1 MKNLKLLTKKR
12 LRLLALLLCMAAS
25 IPQLWAD
32 DFYMLSSATTWSR
45 DNLLNDAY
53 KMTES
58 NGEWTWSFTPTS
70 NGDFFFRIVGRWS
83 GGWYNDDIA
92 ASYDQ
97 KPVTLTYQDCAWNLN
112 YAWKLT
118 VTAGNT
124 YTIYKNSSHQVKYSV
139 STPTPTT
146 PDYYLTGS
154 AELGLGGFSYQQQNL
169 IMMTH
174 DATNDVYTYSYNVT
188 TAGTYYFA
196 FADGGGSSWDDFNG
210 NHRYGPA
217 SGDEAVTLNGDWAAT
232 QRGHGS
238 YAVTLDAGQVTITFD
253 ATNMRYKVAG
263 TPLVIPT
270 YYYAKGEDTNIFP
283 DGWSTNS
290 NTTQMTD
297 NGSGIYSW
305 TSSQFHLNAGTNYL
319 YRVYV
324 SDGSWIPSSGN
335 QTFSSNVPGNYTVTV
350 SYNSNNG
357 TVNAE
362 LNLIQAD
369 PTYTYDIYVRYTG
382 SEPIGNV
389 FIYSWDNTGNL
400 SGPWSGSTGGTSLSS
415 LNSQEIN
422 GYTYYHVTYTSYA
435 STINAIFNENGSN
448 QTQTSDLSVQPGTSY
463 FTYGGGTSVTGPN
476 PEPDA
481 EIVVNYYVIGGNTAL
496 WPGGWSTTDIPAS
509 QQMTNND
516 GTYTW
521 AVENVHLDFGDFGFK
536 VYDSNAVY
544 HPSGPDNVQV
554 EVSAP
559 GTYNLTITFDPSN
572 SDDMPVVTLTPV
584 TLDPLTYSVIGS
596 AALFGGDDWANA
608 QAMADDGD
616 NTYSWDSGNMQLTAG
631 TYSFKVKDNMGH
643 WFGTAGSDNG
653 DNIEVVIP
661 ADGTYTLHIDF
672 DGSNAPTYQLRRID
686 IPTMYITGDLGS
698 GWSPMPTA
706 MTYDSTTGLYSYHY
720 NVINPGTFGFVFAD
734 GQGDNADDWD
744 NFNNNYRIGPTDG
757 NVTVTLNGDWTRTQ
771 HSQGDHGSY
780 LVTLGVGNYTI
791 YYDPTNMKFR
801 VVGSEPVYITG
812 DLGLGLGWT
821 YNPTTAMTYDD
832 ATGTYKYTYRVPKQ
846 GTYGFVFATGQV
858 TGIDDQGQAWNT
870 FNSNY
875 RIGPTSGDQTV
886 TLNGDWADTQF
897 AGGDHGSY
905 QVTLPAGNVTIILD
919 KSSNPMRFKV
929 ISDQQLGYE
938 LYMVGGLTYENEIH
952 HYAPNDG
959 ILMKYD
965 NAKKLYY
972 LNHVTLNTNSTFC
985 FSHELGSDD
994 QDWPGMG
1001 TRYGNDDTNEH
1012 YFVPRE
1018 GDIAA
1023 HLKVTGDKIDVNMPL
1038 GEWDDDKGEW
1048 MMYTAGIYN
1057 VVVNLEDGW
1066 VKLIKTDH
1074 FSLFPMNVYLE
1085 KTDNVEIG
1093 NVGESG
1099 TVYSAEQ
1106 FTGNWPLIAWNR
1118 TDVQEGQT
1126 EGTWD
1131 PHGNHYSV
1139 TYIGDTITADGKQW
1153 WHWQVSASIAEVVF
1167 TRTNQTPNQS
1177 PTIARKSGVLWYTWE
1192 EDNTMTD
1199 HSREYFTS
1207 SATSLPGN
1215 VVVEE
1220 GHYYV
1225 YFINTVGWET
1235 VYCYAWDGPT
1245 SPYIDGHGKNLES
1258 WPGQVMT
1265 CVGIDPMTGYEVWEY
1280 DFGAIDDSNA
1290 PGSLLFH
1297 DGTPVATTDAKEQTG
1312 DFVYVNGGVYDY
1324 LGLFDDAY
1332 TLNSLIRTAKKKIR
1346 YTISNDLLGVYYDPD
1361 AKTPV
1366 TYPNSSGTNVT
1377 ETVTGALY
1385 AKDLNDYGEKS
1396 VMPDGDEFTDYV
1408 YDICGTWGTDGSR
1421 PSQIMDKRTEYDQSN
1436 WIKLVVSPN
1445 YDGATNLPN
1454 VPKPDL
1460 SQYVN
1465 RIIPGKTLQLYM
1477 TDSINPTA
1485 RVMAIQMGDEMTYEP
1500 NVYISS
1506 HFNDT
1511 VVFNYTHREWQPYPY
1526 AGNYRTQPFITW
1538 HENDEGGNIYATVER
1553 VRVDDNPYKM
1563 FYVAPKPQEIAYIT
1577 WVVYDNYNIPNSED
1591 IPPYGN
1597 YESGVY
1603 TPYTPEG
1610 RFLPEDPGR
1619 FYAPRNFDRS
1629 ETISLEY
1636 LEGLVD
1642 KGIITQDQLDELRV
1656 GGYLSED
1663 QLNTI
1668 WGGYGQQY
1676 GPYTNGY
1683 MQYGAIK
1690 VNWSLFDINKSG
1702 GEAWWQI
1709 FRPGQ
1714 AYKFKA
1720 IIRYARGSVGK
1731 DSADNYYYEPSSG
1744 EGNDGTILSGPRR
1757 VGENDNTYYPN
1768 LYFTGD
1774 YKDEDLTSSKFIIFP
1789 IEASSG
1795 ISNGTGMGNVTTVRE
1810 VIQDVTAPRTI
1821 LSVRY
1826 FNLMGVESDKPF
1838 DGINIVVTTYS
1849 DGSRTSKKILR

>member
-1 MKNLKLLTKKR
+1 MT
-12 LRLLALLLCMAAS
+12 AS
-25 IPQLWAD
+25 IPLLWAD
-32 DFYMLSSATTWSR
+32 TYTVA
-45 DNLLNDAY
+45 
-53 KMTES
+53 
-58 NGEWTWSFTPTS
+58 GTS
-70 NGDFFFRIVGRWS
+70 NGFLLNHNWDQTCSDNDMTNYSGTGYYYLARTANVSQNNNYEFKVVKNHDWDTAYPGSNYGYAVTSTDTWSIVYIINTNGNS
-83 GGWYNDDIA
+83 VSLFGPF
-92 ASYDQ
+92 
-97 KPVTLTYQDCAWNLN
+97 KTLTIAGETDLVGVYWDPSNSACNMTTTNGADYTFTRENVPLSARNYEYKLCQDQGWDKTWPQSGN
-112 YAWKLT
+112 YSLHIT
-118 VTAGNT
+118 EAGNYDVIFSFNVLT
-124 YTIYKNSSHQVKYSV
+124 QTLTANATPV
-139 STPTPTT
+139 STPPT
-146 PDYYLTGS
+146 PDTYVVAGPTEIFGSDWNGSDNNNLMAEGNDGKYTLELNNVALSASVDNYYKIVKNGS
-154 AELGLGGFSYQQQNL
+154 AWIGDPNNNGENYKFVVPAN
-169 IMMTH
+169 
-174 DATNDVYTYSYNVT
+174 
-188 TAGTYYFA
+188 GTY
-196 FADGGGSSWDDFNG
+196 D
-210 NHRYGPA
+210 
-217 SGDEAVTLNGDWAAT
+217 VTF
-232 QRGHGS
+232 
-238 YAVTLDAGQVTITFD
+238 TFD
-253 ATNMRYKVAG
+253 PSNNNCTVTYTLLNATGGEIYTVAG
-263 TPLVIPT
+263 T
-270 YYYAKGEDTNIFP
+270 
-283 DGWSTNS
+283 
-290 NTTQMTD
+290 NTTILGSEWAPENTNNDMALQGNGLYQLTKNNVELGD
-297 NGSGIYSW
+297 NPSCSFKVVVNHAWGTAYPSDNASVTGFNGSG
-305 TSSQFHLNAGTNYL
+305 
-319 YRVYV
+319 
-324 SDGSWIPSSGN
+324 
-335 QTFSSNVPGNYTVTV
+335 
-350 SYNSNNG
+350 
-357 TVNAE
+357 
-362 LNLIQAD
+362 
-369 PTYTYDIYVRYTG
+369 TYDIV
-382 SEPIGNV
+382 
-389 FIYSWDNTGNL
+389 
-400 SGPWSGSTGGTSLSS
+400 
-415 LNSQEIN
+415 
-422 GYTYYHVTYTSYA
+422 
-435 STINAIFNENGSN
+435 
-448 QTQTSDLSVQPGTSY
+448 
-463 FTYGGGTSVTGPN
+463 FTYDPSTHEVTGVATKQIP
-476 PEPDA
+476 PVD
-481 EIVVNYYVIGGNTAL
+481 YYVIGGNTAL

-509 QQMTNND
+509 QLMTNND

-521 AVENVHLDFGDFGFK
+521 AVKNVHLDFGDFGFK

-544 HPSGPDNVQV
+544 HPSGSDNVQINV
-554 EVSAP
+554 TEP
-559 GTYNLTITFDPSN
+559 GTYDLTITFDPSN

-584 TLDPLTYSVIGS
+584 TLDPLTYSVVGS

-608 QAMADDGD
+608 QAMTDDGD
-616 NTYSWDSGNMQLTAG
+616 NTYSWDSGNKQLTAG

-706 MTYDSTTGLYSYHY
+706 MTYDSTTGLYSYNY

-791 YYDPTNMKFR
+791 YYDPTNMKFK

-985 FSHELGSDD
+985 FSHELGSND

-1038 GEWDDDKGEW
+1038 DEWDDDKGEW

-1085 KTDNVEIG
+1085 KTDNVEIS
-1093 NVGESG
+1093 NVGEHG

-1192 EDNTMTD
+1192 EDNAMTD

-1538 HENDEGGNIYATVER
+1538 HENGEGGNIYATVER

-1577 WVVYDNYNIPNSED
+1577 WVVYDNDNTPNSED

-1757 VGENDNTYYPN
+1757 AGEDDNTYYPN

-1774 YKDEDLTSSKFIIFP
+1774 YKKEDLTSSKFIIFP
-1789 IEASSG
+1789 IEARSG
-1795 ISNGTGMGNVTTVRE
+1795 VSNGTGMGNVTTVRE

>member
-12 LRLLALLLCMAAS
+12 LRLLALLLCLTAS

-32 DFYMLSSATTWSR
+32 DFYMLSSATTWER
-45 DNLLNDAY
+45 NNLLNDAY

-70 NGDFFFRIVGRWS
+70 DGDFFFRIVGRS
-83 GGWYNDDIA
+83 SNGWYGNDIA

-97 KPVTLTYQDCAWNLN
+97 QLITTTYQSSSWNTSN
-112 YAWKLT
+112 AWKLS
-118 VTAGNT
+118 VTAGRT
-124 YTIYKNSSHQVKYSV
+124 YTFYKNGSQQVKYSV
-139 STPTPTT
+139 TDVVVPDTYVVAGPTEVFGSYWNGSDANNLMEEGNDGKYTLELNNVALTASVYNLYKIVKNGSTWIGDPNNNGNNFRFAVP
-146 PDYYLTGS
+146 L
-154 AELGLGGFSYQQQNL
+154 N
-169 IMMTH
+169 
-174 DATNDVYTYSYNVT
+174 
-188 TAGTYYFA
+188 GTYDVTFSFDPSNNNCTVTYTLLNA
-196 FADGGGSSWDDFNG
+196 TGGEI
-210 NHRYGPA
+210 Y
-217 SGDEAVTLNGDWAAT
+217 T
-232 QRGHGS
+232 
-238 YAVTLDAGQVTITFD
+238 
-253 ATNMRYKVAG
+253 VAG
-263 TPLVIPT
+263 T
-270 YYYAKGEDTNIFP
+270 
-283 DGWSTNS
+283 
-290 NTTQMTD
+290 NTTILGSEWTPENTNNDMALQGNGLYQLTKNNVELGD
-297 NGSGIYSW
+297 NPSCSFKVVVNHAWGTAYPSDNASVTGFNGSG
-305 TSSQFHLNAGTNYL
+305 
-319 YRVYV
+319 
-324 SDGSWIPSSGN
+324 
-335 QTFSSNVPGNYTVTV
+335 
-350 SYNSNNG
+350 
-357 TVNAE
+357 
-362 LNLIQAD
+362 
-369 PTYTYDIYVRYTG
+369 TYDIV
-382 SEPIGNV
+382 
-389 FIYSWDNTGNL
+389 
-400 SGPWSGSTGGTSLSS
+400 
-415 LNSQEIN
+415 
-422 GYTYYHVTYTSYA
+422 
-435 STINAIFNENGSN
+435 
-448 QTQTSDLSVQPGTSY
+448 
-463 FTYGGGTSVTGPN
+463 FTYDPSTHEVTGVATKQIP
-476 PEPDA
+476 PVD
-481 EIVVNYYVIGGNTAL
+481 YYVIGDNNAL

-509 QQMTNND
+509 QLMTNND
-516 GTYTW
+516 GSYTW
-521 AVENVHLDFGDFGFK
+521 AVKNVHLDFGDFGFK

-544 HPSGPDNVQV
+544 HPSGSDNVQINV
-554 EVSAP
+554 TEP
-559 GTYNLTITFDPSN
+559 GTYDLTITFDPSN

-584 TLDPLTYSVIGS
+584 TLDPLTYSVVGS

-608 QAMADDGD
+608 QAMTDDGD
-616 NTYSWDSGNMQLTAG
+616 NTYSWDSGNKQLTAG

-672 DGSNAPTYQLRRID
+672 DGNNAPTYQLRRID

-706 MTYDSTTGLYSYHY
+706 MTYDSTTGLYSYNY

-832 ATGTYKYTYRVPKQ
+832 ATGTYKYTYRVPNQ

-985 FSHELGSDD
+985 FSHELGSND

-1038 GEWDDDKGEW
+1038 DEWDDDKGEW

-1085 KTDNVEIG
+1085 KTDNVEIS
-1093 NVGESG
+1093 NVGEHG

-1106 FTGNWPLIAWNR
+1106 FMGNWPLIAWNR

-1235 VYCYAWDGPT
+1235 VYCYAWVGPT

-1538 HENDEGGNIYATVER
+1538 HENGEGGNIYATVER

-1577 WVVYDNYNIPNSED
+1577 WVVYDNDNIPNSEG

-1597 YESGVY
+1597 YKPGVY

-1757 VGENDNTYYPN
+1757 AGENDNTYYPN

-1774 YKDEDLTSSKFIIFP
+1774 YKKEDLTRSKFIIFP
-1789 IEASSG
+1789 IEARSG
-1795 ISNGTGMGNVTTVRE
+1795 VSNGTDMGNVTTVRE

-1821 LSVRY
+1821 SSVRY